1 MLPTAKCFARHE
13 IAQSGWCEMPAETRA
28 LGQGS
33 KEDKRPQQPRD
44 PPERAASE
52 AICNPDT
59 MPRPQPAPFRNADTS
74 PNLRLNLPRHSPADP
89 PDDPLAD
96 DPLD

>member
-1 MLPTAKCFARHE
+1 
-13 IAQSGWCEMPAETRA
+13 
-28 LGQGS
+28 
-33 KEDKRPQQPRD
+33 
-44 PPERAASE
+44 
-52 AICNPDT
+52 